1 MTDQGGKFCGASP
14 ARMKT
19 SSGELDAHYDAG
31 MTSSP
36 KRVMCLM
43 SDTGGGHR
51 ASAVALKDAFEALYG
66 AYTRNSGALIRPA
79 PLRLNIP
86 FYVECRRR

>member
-1 MTDQGGKFCGASP
+1 MQDDDDRELASTDEQ
-14 ARMKT
+14 
-19 SSGELDAHYDAG
+19 
-31 MTSSP
+31 

-66 AYTRNSGALIRPA
+66 AYTRNSGALTRP
-79 PLRLNIP
+79 
-86 FYVECRRR
+86 RR

>member
-19 SSGELDAHYDAG
+19 SSGELDAHYDAV

-51 ASAVALKDAFEALYG
+51 ASAQALKDGFEVLYG
-66 AYTRNSGALIRPA
+66 EQKPLLQLLNVAPIVKRSLPRQETRMT
-79 PLRLNIP
+79 
-86 FYVECRRR
+86 

>member
-1 MTDQGGKFCGASP
+1 MNEDDDRELAS
-14 ARMKT
+14 
-19 SSGELDAHYDAG
+19 SEE
-31 MTSSP
+31 P

-66 AYTRNSGALIRPA
+66 ACVLITHTH
-79 PLRLNIP
+79 I
-86 FYVECRRR
+86 YVFVFFVTFTSPYAR